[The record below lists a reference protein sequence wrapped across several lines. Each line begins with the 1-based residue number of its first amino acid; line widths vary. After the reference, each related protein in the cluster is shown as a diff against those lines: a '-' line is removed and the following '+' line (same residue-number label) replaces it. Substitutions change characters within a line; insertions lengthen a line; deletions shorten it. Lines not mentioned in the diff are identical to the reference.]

1 MKKVIFLFLLN
12 LSVFLNLPAE
22 NNVTSI
28 HAAYPVK
35 SQYKSFT
42 AIPSYIEFE
51 KGKELEINSL
61 DTWLSQYFDENQQV
75 SFKLISK
82 QTDHLGYTHY
92 RYQQIFNN
100 IPVQHGYYAVHAIG
114 NKIVSMNGLC
124 FDKFSTTSAIKITEP
139 DALKTALLNINAQKY
154 KWQVE
159 AEEILLKRQIND
171 VKATYYPDGEMVYVF
186 KNGKKEEELVLAY
199 KFTVYA
205 EEPLSK
211 QDVFVDAHKGNV
223 IKKENLLHEI
233 DVVGSA
239 KTVYSGTQKIT
250 TDSSTNGYV
259 LRESGRGKGIE
270 TYNLKKGTS
279 FSSAIDFVD
288 NDNIW
293 DTANVD
299 LDQYALDAH
308 WGAEATYDYY
318 LQKHNRNSINDS
330 GFKLVNMV
338 HYGQNFVNAYW
349 DGSRMV
355 YGDGN
360 GTIGPLVSLDIIGHE
375 ITHGLTSFSAKL
387 LLENESGALNESFSD
402 IFGVTIDWYKRPQKA
417 NWTLAEEVSP
427 MIRSLENPSVNSDPD
442 TYYGTNW
449 KTIGGADDGGI
460 HSNSGVQNF
469 WYYLLVNGGSGT
481 NDRGN
486 NYNVKGIGLDKSAQI
501 AFRNLT
507 VYLTSLSDF
516 KEARYFS
523 IQAASDL
530 FGSCSDEVQA
540 VTNAWH
546 AVGVGEQYIAGIKTN
561 FTALYTTTCANPFTV
576 NFENTSKNAKTYL
589 WDFGD
594 GTSSTDI
601 NPSHSYSI
609 PGKYTV
615 SLKGENDTACGASN
629 TFTAKDFIEISAPA
643 ISVTD
648 TISLCSKTPA
658 NIDSKGNGF
667 VKWYDSKTDGNLLD
681 TAKILKTAPLEKDTS
696 FFVEDMFYKIGET
709 NVAATGMYNFDVRHQ
724 VFDVYKPIEIKS
736 VVVNSFS
743 QGDRIIQLRDNK
755 ARVLISDTF
764 YINKGIDTLELNF
777 RVYPG
782 TDYQLGVSG
791 TNIALGRSNAFLK
804 YPYTIPNLMSI
815 KRSNAK
821 SLNGVGSGLAYYY
834 FFYDWEIKE
843 IDCSAQRREVK
854 VKVQNCN
861 AVPSLSL
868 SGNIKTYYDPINDQI
883 NINPSKELLNSN
895 LFLKVYNAVGACIIE
910 KQIASDSH
918 SSHSLA
924 PFAKGLYFVEIN
936 DLQGCFTTKIIK

>member
-1 MKKVIFLFLLN
+1 MKKAIFLFLLYF
-12 LSVFLNLPAE
+12 SVYLNLIAE
-22 NNVTSI
+22 NSLNSFPTAI
-28 HAAYPVK
+28 AAK
-35 SQYKSFT
+35 TQYSEFT
-42 AIPSYIEFE
+42 AIPTVIEFE
-51 KGKELEINSL
+51 KGKELDINGL
-61 DTWLSQYFDENQQV
+61 DYWLSQYFDENQMV

-82 QTDHLGYTHY
+82 QIDQLGYTHY

-100 IPVQHGYYAVHAIG
+100 IPVQHGYYVVHAMG

-124 FDKFSTTSAIKITEP
+124 FDKFSTAGPTKITEP

-154 KWQVE
+154 KWEVE

-171 VKATYYPDGEMVYVF
+171 VKASYYPDAELVYVF

-211 QDVFVDAHKGNV
+211 HDVFIDAREGRV

-233 DVVGSA
+233 DVLGTA

-279 FSSAIDFVD
+279 FSSAVDFVD
-288 NDNIW
+288 KDNVW
-293 DTANVD
+293 DSTNVD

-318 LQKHNRNSINDS
+318 LNKHNRNSINDS
-330 GFKLVNMV
+330 GFKLISMM

-349 DGSRMV
+349 DGSKMI

-360 GTIGPLVSLDIIGHE
+360 GTIGPLVSLDVIGHE

-402 IFGVTIDWYKRPQKA
+402 IFGVTIDWHTRPQKA
-417 NWTLAEEVSP
+417 NWTLAEELSP
-427 MIRSLENPSVNSDPD
+427 YIRSLENPGVNNDPD
-442 TYYGTNW
+442 TYFGTNW

-469 WYYLLVNGGSGT
+469 WYYLLAMGGSGK
-481 NDRGN
+481 NDIGN

-501 AFRNLT
+501 AYRNLT

-530 FGSCSDEVQA
+530 YGACSAEVEA
-540 VTNAWH
+540 TTNAWF
-546 AVGVGEQYIAGIKTN
+546 AVGVGEAYESGIKSN
-561 FTALYTTTCANPFTV
+561 FAAPYTKTCAVPFTV
-576 NFENTSKNAKTYL
+576 NFENKSKNAKTYL

-601 NPSHSYSI
+601 NPSHSYKK

-615 SLKGENDTACGASN
+615 SLKGENDPKCGASN
-629 TFTAKDFIEISAPA
+629 IFSAKDFIEISAPE
-643 ISVTD
+643 IPVTD
-648 TISLCSKTPA
+648 TISLCIKTPA

-681 TAKILKTAPLEKDTS
+681 TAKILKTAALEKDTS
-696 FFVEDMFYKIGET
+696 FFVEDKFYKIGET
-709 NVAATGMYNFDVRHQ
+709 NVAATGVYNYDVRHQ

-755 ARVLISDTF
+755 ARVLMSDTF
-764 YINKGIDTLELNF
+764 YINKGIDTLDLNF

-791 TNIALGRSNAFLK
+791 TNIALGRSNTNLK

-821 SLNGVGSGLAYYY
+821 SINGIGSGLSYYY

-843 IDCSAQRREVK
+843 LDCSAERKEVK

-868 SGNIKTYYDPINDQI
+868 SGNIKTYYDPTNDKI

-910 KQIASDSH
+910 KQVAADSH

-924 PFAKGLYFVEIN
+924 PFAKGLYFIEIN
-936 DLQGCFTTKIIK
+936 DSQGCFTTKIIK